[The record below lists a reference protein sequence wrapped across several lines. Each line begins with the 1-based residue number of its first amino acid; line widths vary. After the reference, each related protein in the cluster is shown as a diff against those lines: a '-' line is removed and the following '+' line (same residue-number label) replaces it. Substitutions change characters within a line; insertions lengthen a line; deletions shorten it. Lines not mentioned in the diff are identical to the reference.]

1 MKDVELSLTNKCNW
15 HCNYCVAEIHSQP
28 ERPYEDVLR
37 DAHNIEAGSEVTFSG
52 GEPGLLKREQLE
64 ELIDVLKSKD
74 CVIDLLTNGVF
85 IKRYPDLLKEF
96 GKVHYHCV
104 EYLCRDAIEFPNLE
118 HDNVVYCLVVTDDN
132 FQNGSIL
139 EMIND
144 YPHIKFLLLP
154 DVRSQRKI
162 NLNLMKSWLDE
173 HGSKIHEGSLDEFIT
188 VVSRWH

>member
-15 HCNYCVAEIHSQP
+15 HCDYCVADIHNQP

-37 DAHNIEAGSEVTFSG
+37 DAHAVEAGSEVTFSG

-64 ELIDVLKSKD
+64 ELIDVLKSKG

-96 GKVHYHCV
+96 GKVHYHCM
-104 EYLCRDAIEFPNLE
+104 EYLTDTIEFPTLDY
-118 HDNVVYCLVVTDDN
+118 DNVVHCLVVTDDE
-132 FQNGSIL
+132 FRNGSIL
-139 EMIND
+139 RVINE

-154 DVRSQRKI
+154 DVRSGNKI

-173 HGSKIHEGSLDEFIT
+173 HGDKIHEGSLDEFIT
-188 VVSRWH
+188 VVARWH